1 MDSQILND
9 TLVAYITAN
18 PWIIP
23 VLIWSI
29 IWKLIALWKA
39 AKNNHLTVFIVLA
52 FLNTLG
58 IAEMAYLLYLYS
70 KSKEDLTNNT

>member
-1 MDSQILND
+1 MDSQTLND

-29 IWKLIALWKA
+29 IWKLITLWKA
-39 AKNNHLTVFIVLA
+39 AKNNHITVFIVLA

-58 IAEMAYLLYLYS
+58 IAEIAYLLYLYL
-70 KSKEDLTNNT
+70 KSKKTCLVI

>member
-58 IAEMAYLLYLYS
+58 IAEMAYLLYLYL
-70 KSKEDLTNNT
+70 KSKKKDLVI

>member
-58 IAEMAYLLYLYS
+58 IAEMAYLLYLYL
-70 KSKEDLTNNT
+70 KSKKTDLVI

>member
-1 MDSQILND
+1 MDSQTLND
-9 TLVAYITAN
+9 TLVAYISAN

-58 IAEMAYLLYLYS
+58 IAEMAYLLYLYL
-70 KSKEDLTNNT
+70 KSKKTDLVI

>member
-29 IWKLIALWKA
+29 ICKLIALWKA

-58 IAEMAYLLYLYS
+58 IAEMAYLLYLYF
-70 KSKEDLTNNT
+70 KPEKEITNNT